1 MSDLARKR
9 DTDSKFDKFLKMGG
23 PHLKVVDLFGN
34 FKLKFTNLIKNLRRF
49 QNPKSQ
55 LDCCKVQQETS
66 FTKNVK
72 IRELETRIN

>member
-9 DTDSKFDKFLKMGG
+9 DTDSKFLNKMGG

-34 FKLKFTNLIKNLRRF
+34 FNLQFTNLIKILRRF

-72 IRELETRIN
+72 IPRIRNTN